1 METKPKTSAKSV
13 AEKSASAKSAVPAF
27 SGRYVEGI
35 GRRKT
40 AVARVRLFKGGGKIF
55 VEDRGLAEYFQVPR
69 LRDVVMAPFTRL
81 KIDNFDVHAH
91 VSGGGLNSQAEAIRL
106 GISRALVDDDADLK
120 KQLRGFGFMTRD
132 SRAVE
137 RKKYGLKKAR
147 RSPQWAKR

>member
-1 METKPKTSAKSV
+1 MATKAKTTKSAA
-13 AEKSASAKSAVPAF
+13 AEKSANASAVPAP

-40 AVARVRLFKGGGKIF
+40 AVARVRLFKGEGKVF
-55 VEDRGLAEYFQVPR
+55 VENRMLAEYFQVPR
-69 LRDVVMAPFTRL
+69 LRDVVTAPFTRL
-81 KIDNFDVHAH
+81 KIDSFDVHAH
-91 VSGGGLNSQAEAIRL
+91 VQGGGLNSQAEAIRL
-106 GISRALVDDDADLK
+106 GIARALVDGDGDLK
-120 KQLRGFGFMTRD
+120 KQLRGLGFMTRD